1 MERALNCSSNLLSFQ
16 SRVLSD
22 QSMVTSRCHEPQ
34 QLMAAFIRIAS
45 GAAIK
50 SNWTSSATRIYSH
63 KWVFNIKQCMTTTRR
78 ICCCCS
84 TVLNK
89 NVTKEPTAGQT
100 DKHCHHAMQLHTNAC
115 MSSQAMRNKQKA
127 SWSISVTL
135 WGRKTRV
142 YRNTPCS
149 VRGNKTSYQHDS
161 SLTIQDHVIAECIK
175 AATFPW
181 TFQTLLTGYHVQKT
195 Y

>member
-1 MERALNCSSNLLSFQ
+1 MAAMERALNCSSNLLSFQ

-127 SWSISVTL
+127 S
-135 WGRKTRV
+135 
-142 YRNTPCS
+142 
-149 VRGNKTSYQHDS
+149 
-161 SLTIQDHVIAECIK
+161 
-175 AATFPW
+175 
-181 TFQTLLTGYHVQKT
+181 
-195 Y
+195 